1 MKKNLFC
8 LSMILLSSASFAAT
22 YTPVHE
28 KSNFEDTAEFKAIM
42 EQLKPYG
49 TFVSKAAP
57 SVDVVKPD
65 LPQEMGKG
73 QRAVEEAKA
82 RNRAILAGM
91 KTEDKKINEQITDN
105 NLSEM
110 DRLKLETKKVQEG
123 WKKEI
128 AETRAQWKHEQDIFL
143 GRIKIYKEN
152 TFVIPAPAAKEKI
165 IEKKEIPALPDAYIV
180 GGALTVPVRDQK
192 DRPTCAAFAGIR
204 AMEILLAQ
212 NKVDRD
218 LSEQYFYWASKPACQ
233 SSPCSEKGSW
243 VTFGLDYSKEQPKV
257 DIPTEQNCA
266 YKDGSVPQNETQLPI
281 TSSCHMGVVKVE
293 SYETVRTLADVIEK
307 IKNDTPVVVSAKL
320 TPNFYLN
327 QGLITLADENKG
339 ADKMNSHSLGH
350 AFLAVG
356 VIELPEKMLASEGRY
371 CIVVT
376 NSWGMGWGAGG
387 FSCITENWFTKNRGN
402 NPFVAITKVSAE

>member
-1 MKKNLFC
+1 MNKKLLS
-8 LSMILLSSASFAAT
+8 LSMTLLSAGCFAAT

-28 KSNFEDTAEFKAIM
+28 KTNFEDAPEYKAMM
-42 EQLKPYG
+42 EQLRPYG
-49 TFVSKAAP
+49 AFVSKVEP
-57 SVDVVKPD
+57 KVEDVKTDVPK
-65 LPQEMGKG
+65 EMSKG

-91 KTEDKKINEQITDN
+91 KTEDKKVNEQIADN

-128 AETRAQWKHEQDIFL
+128 AETRAQWKREQDIFL

-152 TFVIPAPAAKEKI
+152 TFVIPAPAPKEKI
-165 IEKKEIPALPDAYIV
+165 IEKKEIPSLPDAYIV
-180 GGALTVPVRDQK
+180 GGALSVPVRDQK

-204 AMEILLAQ
+204 AMEIILAQ
-212 NKVDRD
+212 NKVERD

-243 VTFGLDYSKEQPKV
+243 VTYGLDYSKDQPNV

-281 TSSCHMGVVKVE
+281 TSSCHTGVVKVE

-307 IKNDTPVVVSAKL
+307 VKNDTPVVVSAKL
-320 TPNFYLN
+320 TPNYYLN

-356 VIELPEKMLASEGRY
+356 VIELPEKMQATEGRY

-376 NSWGMGWGAGG
+376 NSWGKGWGAGG
-387 FSCITENWFTKNRGN
+387 FSCITENWFTKNRSN
-402 NPFVAITKVSAE
+402 NPFVAITKVSGE